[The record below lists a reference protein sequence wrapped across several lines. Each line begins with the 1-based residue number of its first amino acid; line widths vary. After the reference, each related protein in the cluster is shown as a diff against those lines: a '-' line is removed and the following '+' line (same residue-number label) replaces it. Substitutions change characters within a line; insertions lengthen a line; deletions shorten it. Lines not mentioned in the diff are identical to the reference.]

1 MRSELNEISL
11 IDQWL
16 LHQLSEAGAQEF
28 EARLLLDEAFAEK
41 VEAQRFC
48 HRLIR
53 YYARR
58 QERFRLEAIY
68 GLLLEEAGF
77 AHQLNSIFT

>member
-1 MRSELNEISL
+1 MRSELNEIRL

-16 LHQLSEAGAQEF
+16 LHQLPEAEALSF
-28 EARLLLDEAFAEK
+28 ETRLLLDDAFAEK
-41 VEAQRFC
+41 VEAQRIC

-53 YYARR
+53 HYGRR

-77 AHQLNSIFT
+77 AHQLNTIFT

>member
-1 MRSELNEISL
+1 MRSELNEIRL

-16 LHQLSEAGAQEF
+16 LHQLSEAEARNF

-41 VEAQRFC
+41 VGAQRIC

-53 YYARR
+53 HYARK
-58 QERFRLEAIY
+58 QERSRLEAIY

-77 AHQLNSIFT
+77 AHQVNTIFT

>member
-1 MRSELNEISL
+1 MRSELNEIYL

-16 LHQLSEAGAQEF
+16 LHQLSEAEVRNF
-28 EARLLLDEAFAEK
+28 EARLLLDEAFTER
-41 VEAQRFC
+41 VEAQRIC
-48 HRLIR
+48 HRLIHH
-53 YYARR
+53 YSRR

-77 AHQLNSIFT
+77 AHQLNTIFT